1 MNNKIKLSDKK
12 LYSGLL
18 AGYAEYLNVNVWYF
32 RIVCLGTALI
42 FGVLVLI
49 VGFIIYNRQ
58 LNKIMNHNS
67 EPVQYVDPF
76 GE

>member
-18 AGYAEYLNVNVWYF
+18 AGYAEYLNINIWYF

-42 FGVLVLI
+42 FGLLGLLA
-49 VGFIIYNRQ
+49 GFIIYNRQ
-58 LNKIMNHNS
+58 LNKIMN
-67 EPVQYVDPF
+67 V
-76 GE
+76 